1 MPKTLRNQ
9 FNKYLTYEKIME
21 AHNKAKKGKGFRKEL
36 ILFNLKQEDQYIK
49 HNLHIKYY
57 CRYLDDSIVIVK
69 TKNEAKQALENIKI
83 YLKENLGL
91 ELNQKTQIFKNKQG
105 VNFCGY
111 KINEY
116 RLKIRD
122 KGKRKLI
129 RLIVEAITTI
139 PVQIIQPTIATT
151 MALPTPTATSVFAPL

>member
-1 MPKTLRNQ
+1 MFANI
-9 FNKYLTYEKIME
+9 YLNEI
-21 AHNKAKKGKGFRKEL
+21 
-36 ILFNLKQEDQYIK
+36 DQYIK

-122 KGKRKLI
+122 KGKRKLKKKI
-129 RLIVEAITTI
+129 KKLKYEIKQGKITSKEAKKYLSGHMRIY
-139 PVQIIQPTIATT
+139 
-151 MALPTPTATSVFAPL
+151 